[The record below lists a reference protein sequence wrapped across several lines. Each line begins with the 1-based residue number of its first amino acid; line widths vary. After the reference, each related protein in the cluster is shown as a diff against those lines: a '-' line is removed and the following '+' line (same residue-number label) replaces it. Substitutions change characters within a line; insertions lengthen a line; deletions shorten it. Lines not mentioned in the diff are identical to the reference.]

1 MSLTKEIPE
10 KKVNFEFNKE
20 FINVL
25 SNKIKDNDTAFLN
38 RTLKEL
44 HPSDSADLIEN
55 LIPEN
60 RIKLIE
66 IEGFNLDPEIFIE
79 LNESIQTEIF
89 ILLSTESIVNILRRL
104 ESDNALKILE
114 NLDEKKKNTV
124 LNKLPP
130 KDRFILQ
137 EGLSYPEDSAARI
150 MQREFTAIPSNWSV
164 GQTIDYL
171 RENKDLPEEF
181 LEIFIVDSDFKPIG
195 TVPSSKVLRASRD
208 SKMNLIMSEM
218 QVLIPVDMDKEEVGR
233 IFENYNLISAGV
245 VDKTNKLV
253 GMITGD
259 DVVTVVKEEAEEDV
273 LRLAGVGDEEITD
286 SVLKKTK
293 RRFNWLLLNLFTALL
308 ATWVISKFG
317 ATIEQMVALAF
328 LMPIVASMGGNAGMQ
343 TLAVTI
349 RAIATKELSSG
360 NLTQIVTKEFIIGV
374 LNGIIFAA
382 ITALI
387 VQLWFK
393 EINLSI
399 LIAVAMVLNMMVAGL
414 FGILVPVSLKK
425 FNIDPAIASS
435 VFVTT
440 ITDVIGFLSF
450 LGIGS
455 YFFYG

>member
-25 SNKIKDNDTAFLN
+25 SKKIKDNDTAFLN

-124 LNKLPP
+124 LDKLPP

-450 LGIGS
+450 LGIGA